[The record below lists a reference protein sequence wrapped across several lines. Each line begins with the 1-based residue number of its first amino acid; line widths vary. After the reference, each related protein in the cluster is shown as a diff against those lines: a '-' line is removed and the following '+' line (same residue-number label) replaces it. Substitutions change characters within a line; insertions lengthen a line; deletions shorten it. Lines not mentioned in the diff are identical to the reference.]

1 MLLFFCLFNRS
12 LVTTSNRNQFC
23 ITNFLSISGMRFP
36 IKSFLSKHRCSVT
49 IVTETRLWKE
59 KTNAFRQDQWTTAL
73 VAKKYGIRYIGSFS
87 SIHSNQLQLTIC
99 EHAKGGE
106 ESDCLNHVFAAGHLS
121 LLRQLE
127 MVPPIKDLSPLRA
140 NN

>member
-1 MLLFFCLFNRS
+1 
-12 LVTTSNRNQFC
+12 
-23 ITNFLSISGMRFP
+23 MRFP
-36 IKSFLSKHRCSVT
+36 IKSFLSKHRYPVT
-49 IVTETRLWKE
+49 IVTENRLWRQ
-59 KTNAFRQDQWTTAL
+59 KTTFFSSVGPVDRRIGY
-73 VAKKYGIRYIGSFS
+73 KKYGIRYIGSFS

-127 MVPPIKDLSPLRA
+127 MVPPIKNLSLRRA